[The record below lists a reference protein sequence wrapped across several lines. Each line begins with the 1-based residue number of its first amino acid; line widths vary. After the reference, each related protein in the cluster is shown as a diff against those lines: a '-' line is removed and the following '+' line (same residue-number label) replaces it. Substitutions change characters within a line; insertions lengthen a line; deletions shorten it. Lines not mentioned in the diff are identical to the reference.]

1 MFFRDVVSLLHKR
14 GATVYLVSGGFQSIL
29 VPVAEQLNIPVEN
42 VIANRLKF
50 YYNGKIIIVRKNIIS
65 N

>member
-14 GATVYLVSGGFQSIL
+14 EATVYLVSGGFQSIL

-50 YYNGKIIIVRKNIIS
+50 YYNGKIIIVRKMC
-65 N
+65 